1 MCHAHLLHKSLQ
13 MLTYK
18 GLPSILIRVR
28 TVMQIA
34 VLGFQHLVTN
44 GQHGFVKIR
53 YAANISDI
61 LDFTSSAN
69 SLCNTPQ

>member
-1 MCHAHLLHKSLQ
+1 
-13 MLTYK
+13 
-18 GLPSILIRVR
+18 
-28 TVMQIA
+28 MQIA